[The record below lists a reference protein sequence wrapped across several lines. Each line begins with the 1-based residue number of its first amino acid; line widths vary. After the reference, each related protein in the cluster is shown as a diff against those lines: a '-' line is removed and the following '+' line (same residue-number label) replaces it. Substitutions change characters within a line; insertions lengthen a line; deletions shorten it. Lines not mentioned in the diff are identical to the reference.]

1 MLTYPRAVSLKNI
14 KTSSRWIR
22 MLDLK
27 WLRWISTRIV
37 RVNYLYLV
45 GPVAPQTIKEEMQHI
60 DGLMTEIWT

>member
-1 MLTYPRAVSLKNI
+1 
-14 KTSSRWIR
+14 